1 MQIEN
6 SQRIKYSCNV
16 EILIDYEGLL
26 TCNRP
31 IKKYKNMLENAIG
44 IDNLDTYEFKNSNEL
59 SK

>member
-6 SQRIKYSCNV
+6 SQRIKYSFNV

-26 TCNRP
+26 TCNRQ